1 MAEVKNAKKVYTL
14 DDIKFN
20 EDNKA
25 IAVISWFTLV
35 GLIMFLIEK
44 KDNFVRYVGAQS
56 VILGLIGSL
65 TFVPIIGW
73 ILGPISFI
81 CMIVGMI
88 KAYKGERFD
97 VPLVSDLALKAMS
110 IF

>member
-25 IAVISWFTLV
+25 IAVISWFPLV

-44 KDNFVRYVGAQS
+44 KDDFVRYVGAQAG
-56 VILGLIGSL
+56 IMGLL
-65 TFVPIIGW
+65 TLIPFVGW

-81 CMIVGMI
+81 CMIVGMV

-97 VPLVSDLALKAMS
+97 VPLISDLALKAMS